1 MKQNKNS
8 KSSIRGHGLVLSGVS
23 LLGPLLFLVTN
34 DIDIVQE
41 TNLFMLAY
49 DTTVI
54 TKKKNL
60 EALESLWTPKYLM
73 MRRI

>member
-1 MKQNKNS
+1 MDS
-8 KSSIRGHGLVLSGVS
+8 ALSGVRQGVS
-23 LLGPLLFLVTN
+23 ILGPLLFLVTN
-34 DIDIVQE
+34 DIDVVPE

-54 TKKKNL
+54 TKQKNL

-73 MRRI
+73 MRSI